1 MGCFYSLFLRKG
13 GECLL
18 FDRILRFFIVLIM
31 AIVGGTLFELAIPTM
46 SGYFSAS
53 FRQVELGVLGLS
65 LAGLVCVLAGA
76 FLGGMI
82 GYPLAP
88 FFTGRL
94 RRFSVWVEGQLGK
107 MPTRDVV
114 AGAI

>member
-1 MGCFYSLFLRKG
+1 M
-13 GECLL
+13 L

-31 AIVGGTLFELAIPTM
+31 AIVGGTLFELAIPTV
-46 SGYFSAS
+46 SDYFTAP
-53 FRQVELGVLGLS
+53 FWHIELGMFGLS
-65 LAGLVCVLAGA
+65 PAGLLCILIGTI
-76 FLGGMI
+76 LGGVL

-107 MPTRDVV
+107 MPTRDVI
-114 AGAI
+114 AGAIGLFL